1 MTIVIRTQPKLA
13 SERTSAS
20 EWRWCDLLAAM
31 QPNNA
36 AAAKATAHP
45 EPERTPLRVLALGA
59 LGVVF
64 GDIGTSPLYALR
76 SCFTGPTGIAP
87 SHENVLG
94 VLSLIFW
101 ALALTVSVKYVTFVL
116 RADNRGE
123 GGILT
128 LLTLAFPG
136 QARARVT
143 RTVRLFTILGLFGA
157 ALLYGEGLITPAI
170 TVLGAVEGLEV
181 ATPWFKPYTV
191 PLAVMILVG
200 LFAVQSTGTGGLGR
214 VFGWVMLLWFGTIAV
229 LGVKEVCR
237 APEVLAAISPHHGV
251 KFFLANGWPGF
262 QVLGSVFLVL
272 TGAEALYADMGHFG
286 RKPIRLAWF
295 GLVLPALFLNYLGQG
310 ALVLHHPEA
319 AVNPFYRL
327 APGWA
332 LYPLVILATG
342 AAVIASQALISGS
355 FSLTMQAVRL
365 GYAPRVAIIHTSS
378 AERGQIYIP
387 WVNWSFMVICI
398 GLVIGFRSSSNL
410 AAAYGIAVVL
420 TMLITTCLF
429 FFAARRMWG
438 WSPLSAGVVSL
449 IFLSAELGFLGANV
463 LKIQHGGWFPI
474 AVGMLGFTLMS
485 TWKTGRARL
494 RQRLATSTLPIS
506 DLLKSL
512 EDPALARVKGTA
524 VFLAG
529 NPEGTPL
536 ALVHNLKHNKTIH
549 ERVIL
554 LTVLIEEIPYVEK
567 ERRVEVSALSQ
578 SFYRVIGR
586 YGFMEE
592 PSVPEILALCKPQ
605 GLHVREMETTFFLS
619 RETII
624 AGPRRGLARWRKHL
638 FSLMARNAQPA
649 TAYFHLPV
657 NRVVELG
664 MQIEI

>member
-1 MTIVIRTQPKLA
+1 MSTTVAEAGAHTRP
-13 SERTSAS
+13 ERTS
-20 EWRWCDLLAAM
+20 
-31 QPNNA
+31 
-36 AAAKATAHP
+36 
-45 EPERTPLRVLALGA
+45 LRVLALGA
-59 LGVVF
+59 LGVVY

-76 SCFTGPTGIAP
+76 SCFSGPTGVEA

-101 ALALTVSVKYVTFVL
+101 ALALIVSVKYIAFVL

-123 GGILT
+123 GGILA
-128 LLTLAFPG
+128 LMALAFPERERAK
-136 QARARVT
+136 ARRAVW
-143 RTVRLFTILGLFGA
+143 VFTILGIFGA
-157 ALLYGEGLITPAI
+157 ALLYGDGLITPAI

-191 PLAVMILVG
+191 PLAVLILVG
-200 LFAVQSTGTGGLGR
+200 LFSVQRVGTGGVGR
-214 VFGWVMLLWFGTIAV
+214 VFGWVMLVWFASIAA
-229 LGVKEVCR
+229 LGVSEVCR

-251 KFFLANGWPGF
+251 RFMQANGWRGF
-262 QVLGSVFLVL
+262 HVLGSVFLVL

-319 AVNPFYRL
+319 AANPFYRL

-332 LYPLVILATG
+332 LYPLVGLATC

-355 FSLTMQAVRL
+355 FSLTMQAVQL
-365 GYAPRVAIIHTSS
+365 GYAPRVAIAHTSS

-387 WVNWSFMVICI
+387 LVNWALMVACI
-398 GLVIGFRSSSNL
+398 GLVIVFRSSDNL

-420 TMLITTCLF
+420 TMVITTGLF
-429 FFAARRMWG
+429 FFTARRLWG
-438 WSPLSAGVVSL
+438 WSSL
-449 IFLSAELGFLGANV
+449 LTGALCAIFLAAELAFLGAN
-463 LKIQHGGWFPI
+463 LIKLGHGGGFPLAI
-474 AVGMLGFTLMS
+474 GLLGLTLMS

-494 RQRLATSTLPIS
+494 RQRLANSLLPVA
-506 DLLKSL
+506 DFLKSVM
-512 EDPALARVKGTA
+512 EALPVRVKGTA

-536 ALVHNLKHNKTIH
+536 ALTHNLKHNKTLH

-554 LTVLIEEIPYVEK
+554 LTVLIEEVPYVEK
-567 ERRVEVSALSQ
+567 ERRVEVTDLGE

-586 YGFMEE
+586 YGFMEQ
-592 PSVPEILALCKPQ
+592 PQVPEILALCKPH
-605 GLHVREMETTFFLS
+605 GLKVREMETTFFLS
-619 RETII
+619 RETVI
-624 AGPRRGLARWRKHL
+624 AGRRPGLARWRKHL
-638 FSLMARNAQPA
+638 FALMARNAQPA
-649 TAYFHLPV
+649 TAYFRLPV